1 MSKKNATG
9 GRFGSHMSI
18 AGGLELAFDRGLEV
32 GCDCLQI
39 FVKNQRQWAAK
50 PLTEEVIAAFHEAH
64 ERTGLNPV
72 VAHSTYLI
80 NLASPDAALRR
91 RSSSALTDEL
101 WRCHALDVPYLVL
114 HPGAHMGEGVAR
126 GIRRIIGSLNKV
138 HRAAQGCTAQ
148 VLLETTAGQGSAI
161 GASIEELG
169 KIIDGVAHPDR
180 MGVCL
185 DTCHLFAAGYD
196 LTEPAEYERTV
207 NELERMVGLDR
218 VRCIHVNDSKRE
230 CGSRVDRHD
239 HIGKGRIGRG
249 AFVRLVND
257 KRFAGVPM
265 ILETAKDK
273 DSRGRSWDKVN
284 LNCLRRMMGR

>member
-1 MSKKNATG
+1 
-9 GRFGSHMSI
+9 MSI

-39 FVKNQRQWAAK
+39 FVKNQRQWAAP
-50 PLTEEVIAAFHEAH
+50 PLTDETIAAFREAH
-64 ERTGLNPV
+64 DRTGLNPV

-91 RSSSALTDEL
+91 RSSLALADEL
-101 WRCHALDVPYLVL
+101 RRCHALHIPHLVL
-114 HPGAHMGEGVAR
+114 HPGAHMGDGVAR

-138 HRAAQGCTAQ
+138 HRATNGCTTQ

-169 KIIDGVAHPDR
+169 AIIDGVAHSER

-207 NELERMVGLDR
+207 CELERRVGLER

-239 HIGKGRIGRG
+239 HIGKGKIGRG
-249 AFVRLVND
+249 AFARLVND
-257 KRFAGVPM
+257 KRFTGVPM
-265 ILETAKDK
+265 ILETPKDK
-273 DSRGRSWDKVN
+273 DGRGSPWDKVN
-284 LNCLRRMMGR
+284 LNRLRRMVND